1 MADSCGISKEARGV
15 FEQRG
20 LMYGE
25 PHAKSLANRQ
35 HARSLDS
42 SRNFVEFASGA
53 SHAPGLPWRDHT
65 GRQSQTRCPVWVRR
79 GWVGGVCLL
88 LSLRRLWL
96 LSALRLFLLSALRL
110 RRLCLSALRLRGLR
124 LRRLWPSGLGR
135 TGPARLGVIRT
146 DKHARVMKRRKPRQV
161 PGFFSGMNRQRRSLE
176 QRGKLDS
183 QLR

>member
-25 PHAKSLANRQ
+25 PHAKSLANLQ
-35 HARSLDS
+35 HGRSLDS

-79 GWVGGVCLL
+79 GWGGGVCLL
-88 LSLRRLWL
+88 LSLRRLPPL
-96 LSALRLFLLSALRL
+96 LAPRLFLLSGPRVP
-110 RRLCLSALRLRGLR
+110 RLCLLALRT
-124 LRRLWPSGLGR
+124 P
-135 TGPARLGVIRT
+135 
-146 DKHARVMKRRKPRQV
+146 
-161 PGFFSGMNRQRRSLE
+161 
-176 QRGKLDS
+176 
-183 QLR
+183 